1 MVARSNQH
9 TKRSVVVNE
18 LQDQLNRLLPRLRM
32 AGTDL
37 AHVEVKDARGGFP
50 GSVLKSVSA
59 FANGSGGLVVLGL
72 AEPDFSPTG
81 VDAHTLA
88 STLASK
94 CADNLEPPIR
104 PEIEICSVDG
114 QPVVVALVDE
124 LGASQKPCSVEE
136 KGRPS
141 HAYLRTHDGN
151 RRLTVYEHHS
161 LMAAKGQPID
171 DEAVVEGT
179 RIKDLDDE
187 ALQSLLRRV
196 RATKGPVFRDAADT
210 EILQM
215 LGVISSTDTD
225 GAVTLAGLLAL
236 GRYPQQYVPRV
247 NLVFAAYP
255 TETGEPMEDGT
266 RLLDNRSIDGSIPVM
281 LSLALDALRRNMR
294 RRAVIQ
300 GLGRED
306 HWDYPVEAIR
316 EVVVNALM
324 HRDYHPSAK
333 GQPVLMALYPD
344 RLEVTSPG
352 GLYGAIDPQRL
363 MNEPVTA
370 ARNARL
376 AKLLQDVSVQGTDRT
391 VCENVGSGLI
401 AAAARLRRAGLAPP
415 AIDYSLSV
423 FKVVF
428 RNHALLDEDATVWLG
443 RIGSDALSDRQRL
456 GLVFARRNGRIDNR
470 SYRALTGCSAHDATQ
485 DLTDLGRR
493 ELLEK
498 SNDRR
503 WAVWYL
509 VDRPTDSPRADT
521 NCLPLVFDQTGDF
534 EQPKN
539 LLVRHD
545 LASIKLPL
553 SPRLKQVLEILSDGP
568 MSSSEIAE
576 YLQVSRV
583 AVHNR
588 LRKLEDRGLVVPT
601 EAERRSPHQRWTRT
615 GK

>member
-1 MVARSNQH
+1 M
-9 TKRSVVVNE
+9 NE
-18 LQDQLNRLLPRLRM
+18 LQDQLNHLLPQLRV

-37 AHVEVKDARGGFP
+37 ADIEVKDARGGFP

-59 FANGSGGLVVLGL
+59 FANGSGGLIVLGL

-81 VDAHTLA
+81 ADAGTLA
-88 STLASK
+88 SALASK

-124 LGASQKPCSVEE
+124 LDASQKPCSVKE

-151 RRLTVYEHHS
+151 RRPTVYEHHA

-171 DEAVVEGT
+171 DEAVVERT

-196 RATKGPVFRDAADT
+196 RETKGPVFRDAADT

-215 LGVISSTDTD
+215 LGVLSSTDTD
-225 GAVTLAGLLAL
+225 GDVTLAGLLAL

-247 NLVFAAYP
+247 NLAFAAYP
-255 TETGEPMEDGT
+255 TDTGEPMEDGT
-266 RLLDNRSIDGSIPVM
+266 RLLDNQSIDGSIPAM

-324 HRDYHPSAK
+324 HRDYHPSAR

-370 ARNARL
+370 ARNPRL
-376 AKLLQDVSVQGTDRT
+376 AKLLQDVPVQGTDRT

-401 AAAARLRRAGLAPP
+401 AVATRLRNAGLAPP
-415 AIDYSLSV
+415 EIDYSLSV

-428 RNHALLDEDATVWLG
+428 RNHALLDEDALVWLR
-443 RIGSDALSDRQRL
+443 RIGSDGLGDRQQL
-456 GLVFARRNGRIDNR
+456 GLAFARRNGRIDNR
-470 SYRALTGCSAHDATQ
+470 SYRALTGCSAHEATQ

-493 ELLEK
+493 ELLRK

-503 WAVWYL
+503 GAVWYL
-509 VDRPTDSPRADT
+509 VDRLPDTPQADA
-521 NCLPLVFDQTGDF
+521 NRLPLVFNDAGDI

-539 LLVRHD
+539 ELSQHN
-545 LASIKLPL
+545 LASTKLPL
-553 SPRLKQVLEILSDGP
+553 SSRLKLVLEILSDGP
-568 MSSSEIAE
+568 MPSSEIAE
-576 YLQVSRV
+576 HLQVSRV
-583 AVHNR
+583 AVHNW
-588 LRKLEDRGLVVPT
+588 LRKLEERGLVAPT
-601 EAERRSPHQRWTRT
+601 EAGRRSPHQQWALT
-615 GK
+615 GREST